1 LLLGDRYRALEPI
14 SQGGVGRTF
23 LAVDEQATSKLH
35 CIIKQF
41 SPKNQGTNNPEKAA
55 ELFHQEATRL
65 QALGQH
71 PQLPQLLAYFE
82 PDNLTEIGTAPAIV
96 QTLIT
101 GSKLSSETC
110 KRGRF

>member
-23 LAVDEQATSKLH
+23 LAVDEQATSKPH

-41 SPKNQGTNNPEKAA
+41 APKNQGTNNPEKAA